1 MYIFICQLAFALF
14 KKRVGRGAEKRGRM
28 RKIIFMRMR
37 GSMRAKGWVMAGQVS
52 DLEVCC
58 WAYEAQTGR
67 LRSALAENT
76 RLLNKKDSHERT
88 ALHWACVSG
97 QIDIVKLLISLGA
110 EVRYTYTYICLQSLV
125 VLY

>member
-1 MYIFICQLAFALF
+1 MWGEVQKNVDACAELF
-14 KKRVGRGAEKRGRM
+14 
-28 RKIIFMRMR
+28 FMRMR
-37 GSMRAKGWVMAGQVS
+37 ESIRVKGGWVMAGQVS

-110 EVRYTYTYICLQSLV
+110 EVRYTYTYICLHSLL
-125 VLY
+125 VLL